1 MVQKIVKNEPAN
13 LEYRIILLKK
23 MIDDN
28 KPADSTAKDDTID
41 EDVQKAN
48 EVIDLQNEF
57 LKLQAFFRLQ

>member
-1 MVQKIVKNEPAN
+1 VVQKIVKNEPAN

-41 EDVQKAN
+41 EDV
-48 EVIDLQNEF
+48 
-57 LKLQAFFRLQ
+57 